1 MKSAICLPFLRE
13 IREDPEYGWRGI
25 MLDES
30 RHFFG
35 KDKVKSILDWMVYYK
50 LNRFHWHLTDS
61 PGWRIEIKKYSKLG
75 HVGGIGNHTDPYMPA
90 QFYTQED
97 IKEIVAYAKE
107 RKIVVIP
114 EIDMPGHATAA
125 NHAYPEYSGGGS
137 ERYPDWTFHPGREG
151 TYQYLTD
158 ILREVD
164 ALFPSQMV
172 HLGGDEVSFG
182 NHRWKTDPEVQELM
196 RRNNLDDLKA
206 VENYF
211 MRRMNDSLMKLNN
224 HILVWDEMA
233 DAGLPKDRSV
243 IFWWRHDQPEQL
255 KLSLENGH
263 KTVICPRLPFYFD
276 FVQNEDHRFGR
287 KWGGRFNELQDVYE
301 FSLSGLGIDE
311 EQRSLVLG
319 FQGNVWTET
328 INNEQRLDFLLYPR
342 IAALAETVWC
352 AEGRK
357 DYGDFLSRLKSHLNL
372 YRDHSIYFYNP
383 FDENEYPEPVLMK

>member
-1 MKSAICLPFLRE
+1 
-13 IREDPEYGWRGI
+13 
-25 MLDES
+25 
-30 RHFFG
+30 
-35 KDKVKSILDWMVYYK
+35 
-50 LNRFHWHLTDS
+50 
-61 PGWRIEIKKYSKLG
+61 
-75 HVGGIGNHTDPYMPA
+75 
-90 QFYTQED
+90 
-97 IKEIVAYAKE
+97 
-107 RKIVVIP
+107 
-114 EIDMPGHATAA
+114 
-125 NHAYPEYSGGGS
+125 
-137 ERYPDWTFHPGREG
+137 
-151 TYQYLTD
+151 
-158 ILREVD
+158 
-164 ALFPSQMV
+164 
-172 HLGGDEVSFG
+172 
-182 NHRWKTDPEVQELM
+182 
-196 RRNNLDDLKA
+196 
-206 VENYF
+206 
-211 MRRMNDSLMKLNN
+211 NDSLMKLNN

-319 FQGNVWTET
+319 FQGSVWTET

-372 YRDHSIYFYNP
+372 YRDHIIYFYNP

>member
-61 PGWRIEIKKYSKLG
+61 PGWRIEIKKYPKLG
-75 HVGGIGNHTDPYMPA
+75 HVGGIGNHTDPFTPA
-90 QFYTQED
+90 EFYTQED
-97 IKEIVAYAKE
+97 IKEIIAYAKE

-172 HLGGDEVSFG
+172 HLGGDEVSCG
-182 NHRWKTDPEVQELM
+182 NH
-196 RRNNLDDLKA
+196 
-206 VENYF
+206 
-211 MRRMNDSLMKLNN
+211 
-224 HILVWDEMA
+224 
-233 DAGLPKDRSV
+233 
-243 IFWWRHDQPEQL
+243 
-255 KLSLENGH
+255 
-263 KTVICPRLPFYFD
+263 
-276 FVQNEDHRFGR
+276 
-287 KWGGRFNELQDVYE
+287 
-301 FSLSGLGIDE
+301 
-311 EQRSLVLG
+311 
-319 FQGNVWTET
+319 
-328 INNEQRLDFLLYPR
+328 
-342 IAALAETVWC
+342 
-352 AEGRK
+352 
-357 DYGDFLSRLKSHLNL
+357 
-372 YRDHSIYFYNP
+372 
-383 FDENEYPEPVLMK
+383 